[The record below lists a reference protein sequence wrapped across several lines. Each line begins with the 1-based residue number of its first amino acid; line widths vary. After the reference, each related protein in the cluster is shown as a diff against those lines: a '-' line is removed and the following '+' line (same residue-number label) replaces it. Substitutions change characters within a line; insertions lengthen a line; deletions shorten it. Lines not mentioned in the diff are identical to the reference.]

1 MGTSQTSLGGM
12 MPIPDEVNQVAQL
25 GVGGWIGWMIAVLL
39 GAVAA
44 FRRIWHNDKIMG
56 ANATGTVDT
65 IQRLYD
71 LLDRERADKAR
82 LQQLL
87 AEANERTDRAYEER
101 NLLVRELGELKAEV
115 AALKAEVRVLRE
127 EARHDKSD

>member
-1 MGTSQTSLGGM
+1 M